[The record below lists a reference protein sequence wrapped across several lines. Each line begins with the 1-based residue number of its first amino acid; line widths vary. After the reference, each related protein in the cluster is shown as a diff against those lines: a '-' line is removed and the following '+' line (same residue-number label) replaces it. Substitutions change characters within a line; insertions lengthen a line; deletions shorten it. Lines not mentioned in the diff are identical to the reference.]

1 MRYAV
6 VFVFLFLGDL
16 LSAQITRCEVKQF
29 PGTDS
34 LNATVAKIITYN
46 SRGQMIT
53 EQFIGWKKNEHE
65 GLPDGTYT
73 YFYNDTLLTKWVYG
87 SASGDS
93 SRMEFVYDA
102 TGKLTQQSLFEIK
115 LIGGGGPYTDEPRPG
130 QVNFRWVQTSIVNFS
145 YDQKGRKIL
154 YDATR
159 LHYTPQNM
167 YKWEYDDQNRVVKQ
181 ESYSR
186 GKLTWKE
193 DYQYFD
199 WGYRYW
205 RTWYDFEGNMRH
217 EFSPET
223 PQYYPLLFFACK
235 LDKQGRIIEERI
247 VNEKQL
253 LQERTVT
260 TYNTQGRMA
269 RTVNYNA
276 NDKPAVTHVYNY
288 K

>member
-6 VFVFLFLGDL
+6 VFVFLFIGDL
-16 LSAQITRCEVKQF
+16 LSAQVTRCEVKQYF
-29 PGTDS
+29 GTDS
-34 LNATVAKIITYN
+34 LNATFAKIITYN
-46 SRGQMIT
+46 SCGQMIT
-53 EQFIGWKKNEHE
+53 EQYIGWKKNEQE
-65 GLPDGTYT
+65 ESPDGTFT
-73 YFYNDTLLTKWVYG
+73 YIYNDTFLTRWIYG
-87 SASGDS
+87 SAIGDS
-93 SRMEFVYDA
+93 SRTEFTYDA
-102 TGKLTQQSLFEIK
+102 GGKLTQQSFFELK
-115 LIGGGGPYTDEPRPG
+115 EIGGRGPGDAHLDPQQLPL
-130 QVNFRWVQTSIVNFS
+130 RWVQTSIVNFS
-145 YDQKGRKIL
+145 YDEKGRKIL

-167 YKWEYDDQNRVVKQ
+167 YKWEYDDQGRVIKQ

-217 EFSPET
+217 EFSTET

-235 LDKQGRIIEERI
+235 MDKQGRIIEERI
-247 VNEKQL
+247 VNEKQV
-253 LQERTVT
+253 LQGRTT
-260 TYNTQGRMA
+260 THYNTQGRIV

-276 NDKPAVTHVYNY
+276 NDKPAVTHVYIY